1 MATAPLPSTD
11 QPVVQEFT
19 AGCPVGRVPPQEGV
33 VAGFLGVGW
42 SRKIGARS
50 RREASWVGAV
60 WLRLR
65 SELRGRWRS
74 WLGLAL
80 LIGLA
85 GGAAV
90 AAAAGARRTETAYP
104 RFVQAQNGYD
114 LITGGFPDNID
125 PERALARM
133 AAMPEVSQWARV
145 DVAAYAAIL
154 PSGRRVSIPELAA
167 ATDLSGRAGFQL
179 NRFKAV
185 AGRLADLR
193 APDEAMVDFPIA
205 DREDLQV
212 GSTVRF
218 VVGDPDATP
227 PRLATVRIVGI
238 VASPGQFPAV
248 GASSNF
254 SAVYVTPAFVRAN
267 GITPSPVDASLLVRL
282 RHGAADRDGFLRH
295 MAAAGLGDVDIP
307 FVQEVQTAGV
317 QRSIRFESQA
327 LWALCALIA
336 LAALAI
342 LGQSLARQI
351 HLDSAEELPALW
363 ALGMSRV
370 QLAAL
375 GILRAAI
382 IGVVAA
388 LVVIPIAVLLSPL
401 TPIGLARIAEPD
413 PGFAVDAFPLVL
425 GATSVLLLTVL
436 VGAVPASSAA
446 RAAATGAGSLEA
458 DRQRP
463 SALASVVGRVWRS
476 PAAVIGVR
484 MALEYGRGRTAVPV
498 RSAIFGATLS
508 IAALTAS
515 LVFATSLGHLLD
527 TPRLA
532 GFTWDAFV
540 AVEGQPER
548 AAEALRADPKVAGYS
563 RGGFTN
569 VRIGRVEL
577 VALVHDGAGPAR
589 PVITEGA
596 APAADDE
603 IALGAATMRATHA
616 AIGRT
621 VDVVLDQAAGSPKP
635 VRMRVVGTVIVP
647 PNPFLATR
655 QGEGA
660 AVALPGLLRL
670 DPSAAEQSGS
680 LPFLVRFAPGISRD
694 AGLAAVTNDVEG
706 LERPFIVAAERPGI
720 VTSLARITNVPVLL
734 SGLLALLALGT
745 LAHTLVSS
753 VRRRRRDLAILKT
766 LGFVRPQLR
775 STVAWQA
782 TILAAIALLIGL
794 PVGVAAGRWGWRVFA
809 GQLGVLPA
817 PVVPLVLILVA
828 VPAALFLANVVAALP
843 GRAAA
848 RTQPAI
854 VLRSE

>member
-1 MATAPLPSTD
+1 
-11 QPVVQEFT
+11 V
-19 AGCPVGRVPPQEGV
+19 R
-33 VAGFLGVGW
+33 
-42 SRKIGARS
+42 
-50 RREASWVGAV
+50 AV

-114 LITGGFPDNID
+114 LITGGFPDKIN
-125 PERALARM
+125 PERALPQM
-133 AAMPEVSQWARV
+133 AAMPEVVEWARV
-145 DVAAYAAIL
+145 DVAAYAAIM

-167 ATDLSGRAGFQL
+167 VSDLSGRAGYQL
-179 NRFKAV
+179 NRFKTV
-185 AGRLADLR
+185 SGRIADLR

-205 DREDLQV
+205 DRQDLRV
-212 GSTVRF
+212 GSKIRF
-218 VVGDPDATP
+218 LVGDPDAEH

-254 SAVYVTPAFVRAN
+254 SSVYVTPAFVRAN
-267 GITPSPVDASLLVRL
+267 GITPSPVDASLMIRL
-282 RHGAADRDGFLRH
+282 RRGAADRDGFLRH
-295 MAAAGLGDVDIP
+295 MAAAGLGDVDVP

-351 HLDSAEELPALW
+351 HLDSAQEFPALW

-382 IGVVAA
+382 IGVAAA

-425 GATSVLLLTVL
+425 GAVSVLLLTVL
-436 VGAVPASSAA
+436 VGAVPAWTAA
-446 RAAATGAGSLEA
+446 RTATMGAGGSEA

-463 SALASVVGRVWRS
+463 SALASVVGLVWRS

-484 MALEYGRGRTAVPV
+484 MALEPGRGRTAVPV
-498 RSAIFGATLS
+498 RSTIFGATLGV
-508 IAALTAS
+508 AALTAS

-527 TPRLA
+527 TPRLS
-532 GFTWDAFV
+532 GYTWDVFV
-540 AVEGQPER
+540 AVEGHPER
-548 AAEALRADPKVAGYS
+548 AAAAFRADPKLAGYT
-563 RGGFTN
+563 RGGFAN
-569 VRIGRVEL
+569 VRLGEMEL
-577 VALVHDGAGPAR
+577 MALVHDGSGPVR

-596 APAADDE
+596 APAGDDE
-603 IALGAATMRATHA
+603 IALDAATMRATHA

-621 VDVVLDQAAGSPKP
+621 VEVVLDQAEGSPTP

-660 AVALPGLLRL
+660 AVALPGFLRL
-670 DPSAAEQSGS
+670 DPSAAEQLGS
-680 LPFLVRFAPGISRD
+680 LPFLVRFAPGVSRD
-694 AGLAAVTNDVEG
+694 AGLAAVVNDVQG
-706 LERPFIVAAERPGI
+706 LARPFIVAAERPGI
-720 VTSLARITNVPVLL
+720 VTSLARIANVPVLL
-734 SGLLALLALGT
+734 SGLLTLLAVGT

-753 VRRRRRDLAILKT
+753 IRRRRRDLAILKA

-775 STVAWQA
+775 GTVAWQA
-782 TILAAIALLIGL
+782 TTLVAIALVIGL
-794 PVGVAAGRWGWRVFA
+794 PVGIAAGRWGWRVFT
-809 GQLGVLPA
+809 GQLGVLPV

-848 RTQPAI
+848 RTQPAV